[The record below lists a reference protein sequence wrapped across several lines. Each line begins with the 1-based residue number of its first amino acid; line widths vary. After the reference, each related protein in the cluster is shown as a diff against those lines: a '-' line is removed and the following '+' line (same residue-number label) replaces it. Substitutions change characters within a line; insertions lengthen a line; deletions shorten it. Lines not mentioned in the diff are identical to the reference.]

1 MPYLPNKKRPNDAY
15 LRPLLGPNEEGGGTM
30 RVLCS
35 NPMCNHWIAVED
47 DGAIL
52 MKWRDKN
59 LTFCDMKCAMEVFNT
74 DVDQ

>member
-1 MPYLPNKKRPNDAY
+1 
-15 LRPLLGPNEEGGGTM
+15 M

-35 NPMCNHWIAVED
+35 NPMCNHWIAIED

-74 DVDQ
+74 DVDE